1 MMDSEKIYIV
11 GDIHGCLDMLE
22 RLMEKIN
29 WRPNKDRL
37 IFLGDYVDRGED
49 PKGVVDFILELAKTS
64 SLIQCLAGNHE
75 EVFLDFLSSGD
86 LSLFIV
92 NGGMTTMKSYQMDY
106 TKEGEL
112 LIPPDHLVFFQNLLP
127 WIELED
133 YYVVHAGFRPGVDIE
148 KQSYEDLMWIR
159 DSFIL
164 SNFDFGK
171 KVIFG
176 HTPFYDPLVA
186 DNKIGLDTGAVFG
199 NKLTCLEIPSMT
211 FHMVEA

>member
-1 MMDSEKIYIV
+1 MIDTERIYIV
-11 GDIHGCLDMLE
+11 GDIHGCLEMLE

-37 IFLGDYVDRGED
+37 IFLGDYIDRGED
-49 PKGVVDFILELAKTS
+49 PKGVVDFILALLETS
-64 SLIQCLAGNHE
+64 CLIQCLAGNHE
-75 EVFLDFLSSGD
+75 EGLLDFFSGGD
-86 LSLFIV
+86 LRLFLL
-92 NGGMTTMKSYQMDY
+92 NGGMTTMKSYQIDH
-106 TKEGEL
+106 TKESEL
-112 LIPPDHLVFFQNLLP
+112 LIPRDHMVFFQNLLP

-159 DSFIL
+159 DSFIF

-176 HTPFYDPLVA
+176 HTPFY
-186 DNKIGLDTGAVFG
+186 
-199 NKLTCLEIPSMT
+199 
-211 FHMVEA
+211 